1 MPPIFRTRLPAV
13 FGPQEGSEAFLDV
26 DLVSVAPPVARR
38 AAQVRRGSL
47 NVRFWLYGDQA
58 VPV

>member
-1 MPPIFRTRLPAV
+1 
-13 FGPQEGSEAFLDV
+13 V

-47 NVRFWLYGDQA
+47 NDRFWPILLKNSMLMAWEKVD
-58 VPV
+58 